1 MSAVKTNLF
10 LFFRLLHAVTARRLW
25 NSFRIRV
32 GRFMKTGEVRTM
44 PESLSVEPASVC
56 NLRCPECTL
65 GKGGLT
71 RPASLM
77 STSTFANALEPL
89 SHWLVCCQFYLQGEP
104 TMSPHLSHMIERAH
118 RERIFTMTSTN
129 GQTLTPELCRSLVLA
144 GLDQIIVSVDGTTQE
159 VYEQYRVGGSLQK
172 AIDGIRNLTAAR
184 NELCKRNPA
193 IVAQFIVFRH
203 NEHQI
208 ADIKRVAREWGAD
221 KVVLKTAQIENL
233 DNAAQLLPQNQRYS
247 RYTKD
252 SNGNYFMP
260 KRFPINCK
268 RLRQTMVVDSSGNVL
283 PCCYDKNG
291 QFVMGNVN
299 EQSATTI
306 WKNQKF
312 NMFRQWVW
320 HTETPPDICLN
331 CNG

>member
-1 MSAVKTNLF
+1 
-10 LFFRLLHAVTARRLW
+10 
-25 NSFRIRV
+25 
-32 GRFMKTGEVRTM
+32 M

-77 STSTFANALEPL
+77 SASTFTNALEPL

-104 TMSPHLSHMIERAH
+104 TMNQHLSQMIERAH

-159 VYEQYRVGGSLQK
+159 VYEKYRVGGSLQK
-172 AIDGIRNLTAAR
+172 VIDGIRNLASVR
-184 NELCKRNPA
+184 NELQRLSPA
-193 IVAQFIVFRH
+193 IVVQFIVFHH

-208 ADIKRVAREWGAD
+208 ADIKQLAKEWGAD
-221 KVVLKTAQIENL
+221 KVVLKSAQIENL
-233 DNAAQLLPQNQRYS
+233 DNAAQMLPQNKKYS
-247 RYTKD
+247 RYRCD
-252 SNGNYFMP
+252 NNGNYFID
-260 KRFPINCK
+260 KRFPVNCS
-268 RLRQTMVVDSSGNVL
+268 RLRQTMVVSSNGDVL

-291 QFVMGNVN
+291 QFAMGNVN
-299 EQSATTI
+299 EQSAADI
-306 WKNQKF
+306 WKNQKI
-312 NMFRQWVW
+312 NTFRQTIWRSK
-320 HTETPPDICLN
+320 TPPDICRN
-331 CNG
+331 CIG